1 MPTKRDVIER
11 AFRFLGV
18 VADDEPMTAA
28 QEANGTALLESL
40 YSEMVNEAPPYW
52 TIDDIPAGAATF
64 VAMALAADLAP
75 TYGEAPPMS
84 RGSAL
89 LRVYGAVRPDDRA
102 EVPGVEYF

>member
-1 MPTKRDVIER
+1 MPTKRDVVER

-18 VADDEPMTAA
+18 VADDEAMTAA

-40 YSEMVNEAPPYW
+40 YAEMEVEAAPYW

-75 TYGEAPPMS
+75 TYGAAAPMS

-89 LRVYGAVRPDDRA
+89 LRVYGTSRPDDRETITRA
-102 EVPGVEYF
+102 EFY